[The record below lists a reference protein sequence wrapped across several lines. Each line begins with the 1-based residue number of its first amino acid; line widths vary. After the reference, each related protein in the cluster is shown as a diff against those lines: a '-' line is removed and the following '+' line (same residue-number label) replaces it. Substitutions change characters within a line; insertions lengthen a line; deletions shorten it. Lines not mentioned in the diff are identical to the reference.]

1 MSNDGA
7 AFNRLKAARQ
17 QEQCLMSKLN
27 RIALDYR
34 RAADAINNTRGRMP
48 YVGSSLVRT
57 CTRKTLSYS

>member
-1 MSNDGA
+1 MSKDGA

-34 RAADAINNTRGRMP
+34 RAADA
-48 YVGSSLVRT
+48 YQQHERT
-57 CTRKTLSYS
+57 YALRW